1 MTELIGLNLVSKDV
15 DEAFEEFSKIIPE
28 ISVFEGV
35 SFEDIKKDFYLS
47 HNYARNELRKLG
59 WKHGDEIPT
68 HEIPWNLFWYDYHK
82 AFKNIPLNTCFEYIT
97 KYTAKKKN
105 IPADEVT
112 VKDLGW
118 GTRVEIGLMLALR
131 YSIPLHVVMSYLPE
145 EDTI

>member
-68 HEIPWNLFWYDYHK
+68 HETPWELFWDDYCK

-97 KYTAKKKN
+97 KYISKKKN
-105 IPADEVT
+105 IPADELR
-112 VKDLGW
+112 VKDLGHPSIA
-118 GTRVEIGLMLALR
+118 GIHLMVTLR
-131 YSIPLHVVMSYLPE
+131 DSIPLHVVMSYLPE